1 VKKIFIFCLYCV
13 VFTLIPAASILAQ
26 GGKDDSKGKPF
37 PALELPVDEGDSYY
51 LSEIAD
57 DDDESFLISETTAV
71 TEGESPVTPETTAVN
86 DDRFSPVP
94 QKPVVSEEYKGI
106 DKNSRGSA
114 DANTAESAAVTA
126 VPAPLPPSSP
136 PPVPQPTPS
145 HAPAPSRASS
155 QPQPP
160 VRTIAPTVNVIVPPA
175 APPAASPAA
184 PPAPAYR
191 PSMNVTPGMP
201 DPYGNGVY
209 RVQVGAFSNTDNAQQ
224 CFNRLK
230 SAGFTPFY
238 EQYGSLY
245 RVVLTGIQAAD
256 MAGVIRR
263 LEAAGFRE
271 AWIREER

>member
-1 VKKIFIFCLYCV
+1 VKKISFFCLYCV
-13 VFTLIPAASILAQ
+13 ILTLIPAVSILAQ
-26 GGKDDSKGKPF
+26 GGKDDSRSKPF
-37 PALELPVDEGDSYY
+37 PALEVPVDESETYY
-51 LSEIAD
+51 LSEIID
-57 DDDESFLISETTAV
+57 EDDESSLASETTAV
-71 TEGESPVTPETTAVN
+71 SDDEMPITPETTAVN
-86 DDRFSPVP
+86 EGRQPVTPEITGVNDSNPSPVP
-94 QKPVVSEEYKGI
+94 EKTAVS
-106 DKNSRGSA
+106 DRNSRGSA
-114 DANTAESAAVTA
+114 DAESAAVTA
-126 VPAPLPPSSP
+126 APAPP
-136 PPVPQPTPS
+136 PPAVQPP
-145 HAPAPSRASS
+145 PAPSRAPPP
-155 QPQPP
+155 QQPP

-175 APPAASPAA
+175 APPAAAPAA
-184 PPAPAYR
+184 PPAYR

-201 DPYGNGVY
+201 NPSGNGVY
-209 RVQVGAFSNTDNAQQ
+209 RVQVGAFSNTGNAQQ

>member
-1 VKKIFIFCLYCV
+1 VKKILIFCLYCV

-26 GGKDDSKGKPF
+26 GGKDSSKGKPF
-37 PALELPVDEGDSYY
+37 PALDVPVDEGDTYY
-51 LSEIAD
+51 LSEIVD
-57 DDDESFLISETTAV
+57 DDDEFSFTPETTAAGG
-71 TEGESPVTPETTAVN
+71 GESPVTPETTAIN
-86 DDRFSPVP
+86 EDRYSSVP
-94 QKPVVSEEYKGI
+94 KKPVVSEEYKGI

-114 DANTAESAAVTA
+114 DAAAAESAAVTA
-126 VPAPLPPSSP
+126 APAPPPSP
-136 PPVPQPTPS
+136 PPLAPQ
-145 HAPAPSRASS
+145 PAPSRAP
-155 QPQPP
+155 PQPP

-175 APPAASPAA
+175 MPPAA
-184 PPAPAYR
+184 PPAPPAPAAPPAYR

-201 DPYGNGVY
+201 DPCGNGVY
-209 RVQVGAFSNTDNAQQ
+209 RVQVGAFSNTGNAQQ

-256 MAGVIRR
+256 MAAVIRR
-263 LEAAGFRE
+263 LEAAGFTD